1 MYTRT
6 LAHGV
11 IVDGAEQGTGG
22 IYHSSR
28 RIVHRT
34 DELAQIG
41 SGNVVAWKVMQ
52 GRTVH
57 DGLPLAVFQS
67 FHTFKVE
74 DVGIGAL
81 DTKGF
86 QSV

>member
-1 MYTRT
+1 M
-6 LAHGV
+6 V
-11 IVDGAEQGTGG
+11 VDGAEQGTGG

-34 DELAQIG
+34 GELAQIG
-41 SGNVVAWKVMQ
+41 GGNVVAREVMQ
-52 GRTVH
+52 GCTVH

-81 DTKGF
+81 DAEGF